1 MFETVA
7 PRAPSRRVAYETLPI
22 SIGLHAVG
30 VAGAVVIAVWNVVFP
45 TQSPHA
51 IRAYVLVTSLEP
63 PLPAAVKLAAPT
75 PAKAALLTNLP
86 QFNPNIVVA
95 PNIIP
100 DTIPLLPETRSA
112 SIFAPVIAPENAT
125 GETPGG
131 SSDGIAGG
139 ALHGVGGGMPVSE
152 DGRVHFGRDKPLP
165 LFVVHRV
172 YPDYPEQERLMGKEA
187 TVVVRYII
195 GIDGWV
201 KELNILQHAQQASF
215 DEATLKALREW
226 RFQPLLQDG
235 KPIEVVHEL
244 TVFFELVYR

>member
-7 PRAPSRRVAYETLPI
+7 PQAPSKRVAYETLPI
-22 SIGLHAVG
+22 SIALHAIAI
-30 VAGAVVIAVWNVVFP
+30 AGAVVIAVWNVVFP
-45 TQSPHA
+45 TQSPRA
-51 IRAYVLVTSLEP
+51 IRAYILVTSADP

-75 PAKAALLTNLP
+75 PPKTALLTNLP
-86 QFNPNIVVA
+86 QFNPNMVVA
-95 PNIIP
+95 PTIIP
-100 DTIPLLPETRSA
+100 DTIPLLPEKRSA
-112 SIFAPVIAPENAT
+112 SIFAPATPPENGR

-131 SSDGIAGG
+131 SSDGIVGG

-165 LFVVHRV
+165 LFVMHRV
-172 YPDYPEQERLMGKEA
+172 YPEYPEEERLLGKEA

-201 KELNILQHAQQASF
+201 KEMNILQHAKQASF

-226 RFQPLLQDG
+226 RFQPLMRDG

>member
-7 PRAPSRRVAYETLPI
+7 PQAPSKRVAYETLPI
-22 SIGLHAVG
+22 SIALHAI
-30 VAGAVVIAVWNVVFP
+30 AIPGAVVIAVWNVVFP
-45 TQSPHA
+45 TQSPRA
-51 IRAYVLVTSLEP
+51 IRAYILVTSADP

-75 PAKAALLTNLP
+75 PPKTALLTNLP
-86 QFNPNIVVA
+86 QFNPNMVVA
-95 PNIIP
+95 PTIIP
-100 DTIPLLPETRSA
+100 DTIPLLPEKRSA
-112 SIFAPVIAPENAT
+112 SIFAPATPPENGR

-131 SSDGIAGG
+131 SSDGIVGG

-165 LFVVHRV
+165 LFVMHRV
-172 YPDYPEQERLMGKEA
+172 YPEYPEEERLLGKEA

-201 KELNILQHAQQASF
+201 KEMNILQHAKQASF

-226 RFQPLLQDG
+226 RFQPLMRDG

>member
-7 PRAPSRRVAYETLPI
+7 PQAPSKRVAYETLPI
-22 SIGLHAVG
+22 SIALHAIAI
-30 VAGAVVIAVWNVVFP
+30 AGAVVIAVWNVVFP
-45 TQSPHA
+45 TQSPRA
-51 IRAYVLVTSLEP
+51 IRAYILVTSADP

-75 PAKAALLTNLP
+75 PPKTALLTNLP
-86 QFNPNIVVA
+86 QFNPNMVVA
-95 PNIIP
+95 PTIIP
-100 DTIPLLPETRSA
+100 DTIPFLPEKHSA
-112 SIFAPVIAPENAT
+112 SIFAPATPPENGR

-131 SSDGIAGG
+131 SSDGIVGG

-152 DGRVHFGRDKPLP
+152 DGRVHFARDKPLP
-165 LFVVHRV
+165 LFVMHRV
-172 YPDYPEQERLMGKEA
+172 YPEYPEEERLLGKEA

-201 KELNILQHAQQASF
+201 KEMNILQHAKQASF

-226 RFQPLLQDG
+226 RFQPLMRDG